1 MSIRKAPTDTPPMME
16 LSAVHRIYR
25 TGRRAEVTALDG
37 VDLRI
42 SDGEM
47 VAVLGGPK
55 SGTSTLL
62 NILSC
67 LDLPTA
73 GRYRLG
79 GTDVGRLSK
88 RRRTKLRGRKVGFVF
103 SSFDLMPE
111 VTVQRNVELPM
122 IYARQGT
129 RRAVARQA
137 LRTVGL
143 GGFYDDM
150 PADLLE
156 LQRQRAL
163 IARALVNDPTILF
176 DDEPTGQL
184 DQAGGEEV
192 MALLRE
198 LNESGRTVV
207 FATHRE
213 EIAAH
218 AHRIVELRDGR
229 VVSDRPTGERQQ
241 LRSARLRAV

>member
-1 MSIRKAPTDTPPMME
+1 MRIRTTPADTPPMME
-16 LSAVHRIYR
+16 LCAVHRIYR
-25 TGRRAEVTALDG
+25 TGRRATVTALDG
-37 VDLRI
+37 VDLSI

-88 RRRTKLRGRKVGFVF
+88 RRLTKLRGRKIGFVF
-103 SSFDLMPE
+103 SSFDLVPS
-111 VTVQRNVELPM
+111 VSVQRNVELPM
-122 IYARQGT
+122 IYARGRT
-129 RRAVARQA
+129 RQAVARQA

-150 PADLLE
+150 PADLLDT
-156 LQRQRAL
+156 QRRRAL
-163 IARALVNDPTILF
+163 IARALVNDPAVLF

-184 DQAGGEEV
+184 DAESGDQV

-229 VVSDRPTGERQQ
+229 VVSDRLTGERHQ
-241 LRSARLRAV
+241 LRSAKLRAV